1 MARTTGSSPAQGALA
16 IAGSDHRAIYRH
28 IRNYLAGQAVGAT
41 RDRSLLDELVKAL
54 FCKHLLDHEGR
65 APEPTAS
72 GADVGAA
79 YSSALATIGK
89 RYPQA
94 FGDHPTF
101 ELDTPTL
108 AFVHGA
114 ISSLDLDSPDGDLIG
129 DAYEV
134 FTGSDARGQ
143 EGQFFTPQNAVD
155 LLVSLI
161 DLQPGE
167 RIIDPACGAGG
178 FLSGATRDLIGKGV
192 EPTEAVA
199 AVWGIDKD
207 RYLARLAWTRLAFLG
222 LTQPN
227 VECADSLGWRDDE
240 GAIPAA
246 QGLEGSFDVVLTNPP
261 FGSKIVAATSDTQR
275 GFDLGHQWKL
285 KDGVFVRTPK
295 LARNA
300 PPQVL
305 FVERCL
311 SLVREGGRIGIVL
324 PESLISGRNYR
335 HVVSWIR
342 ARAKVQAVVGMP
354 EALFKTSGKGGTHT
368 KTCLV
373 LLEKRK
379 RQAPGRHKIF
389 MAEARWCGN
398 DSRGRKTGRDELPTI
413 AERWRN
419 HVKGKLVHG
428 DHLGYAVDDRD
439 IVDDILAPRYYN
451 PDVAEEL
458 AMLEETHELVR
469 FGDLVEQG
477 VLSISTGHEVG
488 AAEYGTGAIP
498 FVRTSDISN
507 WEIKVDPKHGVSEEV
522 FESFATKQDVQEGDI
537 LMVRDGTYLIGTCAY
552 VTKYDTRIV
561 FQSHLFKI
569 RVIDRDRISPYLLL
583 AALSSAPVRRQV
595 LAKRFTQDII
605 DSLGN
610 RVHELVLPLPK
621 DRALRDRVEDMVRR
635 SINERV
641 EAREL
646 ARQAVFELIGR
657 VATRTGD
664 LDDPDLGVQ

>member
-1 MARTTGSSPAQGALA
+1 MARANGTSAAQGALA
-16 IAGSDHRAIYRH
+16 LAGNDHRATYRH

-54 FCKHLLDHEGR
+54 FCKHLLDHEGG
-65 APEPTAS
+65 APKPTAS
-72 GADVGAA
+72 DADLATA
-79 YSSALATIGK
+79 YSSALAAIAT

-94 FGDHPTF
+94 FGRNPAF

-114 ISSLDLDSPDGDLIG
+114 ISSLDLDSPDADLIG

-161 DLQPGE
+161 DLRPGE

-178 FLSGATRDLIGKGV
+178 FLSGAARDLIGKGV
-192 EPTEAVA
+192 EPTDAVA

-207 RYLARLAWTRLAFLG
+207 RYLAQLAWTRLAFLG
-222 LTQPN
+222 LTQPE
-227 VECADSLGWRDDE
+227 VECADSLGWRNNE
-240 GAIPAA
+240 GAAPAA
-246 QGLEGSFDVVLTNPP
+246 RELEGSFDVVLTNPP

-275 GFDLGHQWKL
+275 AFDLGHQWKL
-285 KDGVFVRTPK
+285 KDGTFVRMPS

-300 PPQVL
+300 APQVL

-311 SLVREGGRIGIVL
+311 ALVRDGGRIGIVL

-335 HVVSWIR
+335 HVVSWVRTR
-342 ARAKVQAVVGMP
+342 AEVQAVVGMP

-373 LLEKRK
+373 VLEKRE
-379 RQAPGRHKIF
+379 RRAPGQRKLF

-413 AERWRN
+413 GERWRD
-419 HVKGKLVHG
+419 HVKGGLVHG
-428 DHLGYAVDDRD
+428 DHLGYAVDDD
-439 IVDDILAPRYYN
+439 AIVDDILAPRYYN
-451 PDVAEEL
+451 PEVAEEL
-458 AMLEETHELVR
+458 AMLGATHELIR
-469 FGDLVEQG
+469 IGDLVEEG

-488 AAEYGTGAIP
+488 AAEYGTGTIP

-507 WEIKVDPKHGVSEEV
+507 WELKVDPKHGVSEEV
-522 FESFATKQDVQEGDI
+522 FEAFATKQDVQEGDL

-569 RVIDRDRISPYLLL
+569 RVHNRDRISPYLLL

-621 DRALRDRVEDMVRR
+621 DPSLRDRVEDMVRR
-635 SINERV
+635 SIDERV

-646 ARQAVFELIGR
+646 ARQAVFEVIGR
-657 VATRTGD
+657 ADASRDD
-664 LDDPDLGVQ
+664 LDDPDLQVQ